1 MERVPHPHVLLA
13 TLALA
18 AGCADA
24 PRVPDAK
31 RLLGPSTKTLV
42 LEVDYMT
49 GAEPLTGPL
58 VSGPFRDHGDTWNL
72 VEVNLGALV
81 QRPVVVPHTLAAM
94 QSIGPATQE
103 TYTPTELRALAE
115 ANADRP
121 LARGESRLHVLFV
134 DGTFAD
140 AKGPRP
146 DVLAATLR
154 PLAIV
159 AVFVPH
165 VRAAAQNATGAVRG
179 EILARY
185 TEQASLIHELGHAL
199 GLVNHEVPLATPHE
213 DVDHRFHCVNRA
225 CVMFWL
231 NEGAQELVQFV
242 QTYVDAPDRIVFDD
256 ACLDDVEGLV
266 GAL

>member
-1 MERVPHPHVLLA
+1 MERDPYFRGLLA
-13 TLALA
+13 TLIVT
-18 AGCADA
+18 AGCTDA
-24 PRVPDAK
+24 ARIPDAK
-31 RLLGPSTKTLV
+31 RLLGPGTKTLV

-72 VEVNLGALV
+72 VETNLRELV
-81 QRPVVVPHTLAAM
+81 RRPVVVPHTLAAM

-103 TYTPTELRALAE
+103 TYTPEELRALAE
-115 ANADRP
+115 AHADLP
-121 LARGESRLHVLFV
+121 LASGESALYVLFV
-134 DGTFAD
+134 DGTLAD
-140 AKGPRP
+140 ANGPRP

-159 AVFVPH
+159 AIFVPH
-165 VRAAAQNATGAVRG
+165 VRAAAANATGAVRA
-179 EILARY
+179 EILARF
-185 TEQASLIHELGHAL
+185 TEQTSLIHEFGHAL
-199 GLVNHEVPLATPHE
+199 GLVNHEAPLATPHE
-213 DVDHRFHCVNRA
+213 DIDHHFHCVNRA

-242 QTYVDAPDRIVFDD
+242 QTYVDSPDRIVFDD

-266 GAL
+266 NAL